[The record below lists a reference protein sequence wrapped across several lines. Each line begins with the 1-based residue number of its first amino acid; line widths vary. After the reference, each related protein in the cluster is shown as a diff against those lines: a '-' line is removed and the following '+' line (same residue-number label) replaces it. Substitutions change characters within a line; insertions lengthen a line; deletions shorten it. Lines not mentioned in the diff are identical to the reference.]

1 MLGLGLSLGKS
12 SFVGGGF
19 DSDYQAV
26 LTKANTEGYATPSA
40 SEQVLQNTLVT
51 SLKDAGVWDKID
63 VLYVFASGNGDS
75 NFATLNFKAPATFQ
89 ATKVNSP
96 DYNGSTGFTGNNAA
110 QKYLDTNFNAFTA
123 SSPKFVSGDGSVGVW
138 INTASTENA
147 ECYFGNDPDGTTMRE
162 GATDKFQTISVGFAG
177 NSDNQ
182 LAYFTHTDANATVQ
196 IWDTTVKAT
205 DSTEG
210 TVSDMGNF
218 AVLAEGTS
226 GVSTRFSSATI
237 GLFFIG
243 SAIADSE
250 RTDFYNSINTY
261 MSAI

>member
-1 MLGLGLSLGKS
+1 MLGLGISLGKS

-26 LTKANTEGYATPSA
+26 LDKGTTEGYTLPSA
-40 SEQVLQNTLVT
+40 SEQALQNTLVT
-51 SLKDAGVWDKID
+51 SLKDAGVWDKLDI
-63 VLYVFASGNGDS
+63 LYVFASGNGDS
-75 NFATLNFKAPATFQ
+75 DFATLNFKAPATFQ

-96 DYNGSTGFTGNNAA
+96 SYNGSNGFTGDNTA
-110 QKYLDTNFNAFTA
+110 QAYLDTNYNAFTA
-123 SSPKFVSGDGSVGVW
+123 SNAKFVSGDGSVGVY
-138 INTASTENA
+138 IKTASSVNA
-147 ECYFGNDPDGTTMRE
+147 QCYFGNDANGTTMRE
-162 GATDKFQTISVGFAG
+162 GSTDKLQTKAVGIAG

-182 LAYFTHTDANATVQ
+182 LAYFTHTDANESVQ
-196 IWDTTVKAT
+196 IWDTTIKAT
-205 DSTEG
+205 DATEG
-210 TVSDMGNF
+210 TVSDRGNF
-218 AVLAEGTS
+218 AVLTEGTS
-226 GVSTRFSSATI
+226 GVSTRYSDATI

>member
-26 LTKANTEGYATPSA
+26 LTKANTEGYAIPSA

-51 SLKDAGVWDKID
+51 SLKDAGVWDKLD

-75 NFATLNFKAPATFQ
+75 DFATLNFKAPATFQ

-96 DYNGSTGFTGNNAA
+96 GYNGSNGFTGENSA
-110 QKYLDTNFNAFTA
+110 QRYLDTNFDATTA
-123 SSPKFVSGDGSVGVW
+123 SSPNFVSGDGSVGVW
-138 INTASTENA
+138 ISTATTSNP
-147 ECYFGNDPDGTTMRE
+147 ECYFGNVSGGTTMRQ
-162 GATDKFQTISVGFAG
+162 GSTDFMQSKSVGVAG

-182 LAYFTHTDANATVQ
+182 LAYFTHTDADTTVQ

-205 DSTEG
+205 DSSEG
-210 TVSDMGNF
+210 TVRSGNF

-226 GVSTRFSSATI
+226 GLSTRFSSATI